1 MIFTSVIIS
10 LIYCALILFFVKGFD
25 KIEIYQTQNK
35 PPKANFSIVI
45 PFRNE
50 ALNLP
55 NLLHS
60 LAQLKYS
67 KSKFEVLLIND
78 NSNDNFKKII
88 NDFKSKQIGI
98 DLKVIDNIR
107 KTNSPKK
114 DAIDIGIQT
123 SKYEWIITTDADCNL
138 PQKWLNTMDDFIQN
152 ESPKMIVSPVTFQA
166 ENKFLD
172 NFQALD
178 FLSLQGSTIGGFGIN
193 KPFLCNGANLCYSKS
208 AFFKVDGFI
217 GNDNIAS
224 GDDIFLLEKMIN
236 QFPEKVKYL
245 KSNEVIVTTK
255 PENNLNRLIQQRIR
269 WASKTSAYNK
279 PFGKMV
285 GVIVF
290 LTNAYLIL
298 LITLA
303 MLNKITWQHF
313 GLFFLIKFNVDF
325 LLLYKTSTFFN
336 QQKALKTYLISSVLH
351 PFFIVIT
358 ALFSFKKGYKWKGR
372 TFKK

>member
-78 NSNDNFKKII
+78 NSNDDFKKII

>member
-67 KSKFEVLLIND
+67 KSKFELLLIND
-78 NSNDNFKKII
+78 NSNDDFKKII